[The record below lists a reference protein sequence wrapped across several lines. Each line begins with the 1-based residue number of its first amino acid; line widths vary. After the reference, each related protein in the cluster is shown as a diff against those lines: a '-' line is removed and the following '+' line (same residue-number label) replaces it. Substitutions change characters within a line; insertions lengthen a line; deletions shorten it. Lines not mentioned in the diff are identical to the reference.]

1 MLEML
6 QVLFVALKLLGKID
20 WSWWLVCLP
29 TIVMFVLAVLNA
41 LVKKEESEEWIT
53 PPNIR
58 IVRIRMGREENED
71 DDDKGTEED

>member
-6 QVLFVALKLLGKID
+6 QVLFVALKLSGKID

-29 TIVMFVLAVLNA
+29 TILMFVIEVLNA
-41 LVKKEESEEWIT
+41 LVKKDESEERIT

-58 IVRIRMGREENED
+58 IIRIRMDR
-71 DDDKGTEED
+71 

>member
-29 TIVMFVLAVLNA
+29 TILMFVIEVLNA
-41 LVKKEESEEWIT
+41 LVKKDESEERIT

-58 IVRIRMGREENED
+58 IIRIRMDR
-71 DDDKGTEED
+71 